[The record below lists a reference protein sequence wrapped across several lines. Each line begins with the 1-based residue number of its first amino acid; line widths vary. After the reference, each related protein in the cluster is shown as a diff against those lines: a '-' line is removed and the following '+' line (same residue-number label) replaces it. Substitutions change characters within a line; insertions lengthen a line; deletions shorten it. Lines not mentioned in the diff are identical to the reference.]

1 MYPFP
6 PYLSS
11 AQHPHHHQP
20 PPPPQQQQQDESRA
34 ATPAVPNDAGAGSA
48 LSPPVYGH
56 AGPPPQTTATGNG
69 TANSSPAVDH
79 SSLSSAPNSVVNGAN
94 NSSTPTPPTATPTR
108 PSLPPPGNHILS
120 PHSSPVIKVEHDPS
134 PVNGALSLSPSP
146 VVSVHHQQLHTQ
158 PQANVYPLQPGSF
171 NWPATQPA
179 AAQPGLGV
187 EDVDAWE
194 HPVQHHYHQPAPH
207 LPQHHA
213 HHAGQH
219 APLNPQPHHNNGM
232 VFMPFGPN
240 GFPPQ
245 PALGFAYV
253 RSQRGPV
260 APTGSVT
267 QERWREQQQQQPPRE
282 AGQTN
287 GDGGGHEYLAHG
299 NHADASPMLY
309 HPDARR
315 DLPLGSSL
323 PPQAH
328 LHHPHHALFN
338 EHQHDRYSDTRPPG
352 PIPLPLV
359 HRDVAPSVH
368 GYVPARLRP
377 PPPRMGSPGPGVP
390 GFVGP
395 HWPPLSSSPASF
407 GAAGSSSSLEH
418 ELTPGPISNGM
429 GLNGFPEDG
438 RWGTAPPSNGSMPL
452 PQSDTET
459 MRSGRGASRRAGSA
473 PTVRRFPCPDCS
485 EAFTRR
491 NDLVRHRRKHSRS
504 SPYSS
509 AN

>member
-6 PYLSS
+6 AYLSS
-11 AQHPHHHQP
+11 TQHHQQHQP
-20 PPPPQQQQQDESRA
+20 PPPQDESRA

-48 LSPPVYGH
+48 LSPVYGH
-56 AGPPPQTTATGNG
+56 AGPPPAPTATG
-69 TANSSPAVDH
+69 TATSSPAVDH
-79 SSLSSAPNSVVNGAN
+79 TSSAPNSVVNGAI
-94 NSSTPTPPTATPTR
+94 SSTPTPPTATPTR
-108 PSLPPPGNHILS
+108 PSLPPPGNHVLS
-120 PHSSPVIKVEHDPS
+120 PHSSPIIKVEHDPS

-171 NWPATQPA
+171 NWPAQPA
-179 AAQPGLGV
+179 TAPGLGG
-187 EDVDAWE
+187 EDVDTWE

-219 APLNPQPHHNNGM
+219 APLNHQQHHNNGM

-240 GFPPQ
+240 GFQPQ
-245 PALGFAYV
+245 PPLGFAFV
-253 RSQRGPV
+253 RGPRGPV
-260 APTGSVT
+260 AAPGSSA
-267 QERWREQQQQQPPRE
+267 QERWREQQPRE
-282 AGQTN
+282 AAQTN
-287 GDGGGHEYLAHG
+287 GDSGHEYLAHG

-323 PPQAH
+323 PQAH

-338 EHQHDRYSDTRPPG
+338 EHQHDRYPDARPPG

-377 PPPRMGSPGPGVP
+377 APPRMGSPGPGVP

-407 GAAGSSSSLEH
+407 GAPGSNSSLDH
-418 ELTPGPISNGM
+418 ELTPGSLPNGM
-429 GLNGFPEDG
+429 GINGFTEDG
-438 RWGTAPPSNGSMPL
+438 RWGTAPPSNGSMSL

-473 PTVRRFPCPDCS
+473 PTVVSLLWGRLS
-485 EAFTRR
+485 GA
-491 NDLVRHRRKHSRS
+491 NVRKEEVSLSRLLRGLYPS
-504 SPYSS
+504 Q
-509 AN
+509 